1 MRYSAD
7 FCEREY
13 NNRLRVPEY
22 QQIFSRWAEAGKQF
36 RDLHQHDPGTHLHR
50 AFGDADGSQLDY
62 FSCGVSGSPLFVF
75 IHGGYWRSLDKH
87 DFSWLAGP
95 FLTAHID
102 VAVLNYA
109 LCPKVS
115 IEEIVHQ
122 LQEGCVW
129 LYRNA
134 GVLGFDRQSIT
145 VGGHS
150 AGAHL
155 AAMMLCADWPTWGA
169 DLPPDLTKSALLIS
183 GLYDLEPLLYASFV
197 QNDLKLDAASVTGL
211 SAAFLSPH
219 PGSSVVTAV
228 GGLES
233 DEFKRQNQLIEQHWP
248 GHFLED
254 IPMPG
259 MDHFTVVDA
268 LIDPAHP
275 LTQAA
280 IALCRKSGA
289 T

>member
-1 MRYSAD
+1 MRYSVD

-13 NNRLRVPEY
+13 NNRLRVPDY

-50 AFGDADGSQLDY
+50 AFGDADGSRLDF
-62 FSCGVSGSPLFVF
+62 FSCGTSGAPLFIF

-87 DFSWLAGP
+87 DFSWVAGP
-95 FLTAHID
+95 FLTAHIN
-102 VAVLNYA
+102 VAVINYA
-109 LCPKVS
+109 LCPTVS
-115 IEEIVHQ
+115 IDEIVGQ
-122 LQEGCVW
+122 LQEGCAW

-134 GVLGFDRQSIT
+134 DSLAFDRASIT

-155 AAMMLCADWPTWGA
+155 AAMMLCADWSNLGP
-169 DLPPDLTKSALLIS
+169 DLPPDLTTSALLVS
-183 GLYDLEPLLYASFV
+183 GLYDLEPLLSAPFV
-197 QNDLKLDAASVTGL
+197 QGDLKLDAASVTRL

-233 DEFKRQNQLIEQHWP
+233 DEFKRQNRLIEQHWR
-248 GHFLED
+248 GHFLKD

-259 MDHFTVVDA
+259 TDHFTVVDA
-268 LIDPAHP
+268 LMDPNHP

-280 IALCRKSGA
+280 LALCRKSVA
-289 T
+289 A

>member
-1 MRYSAD
+1 
-7 FCEREY
+7 
-13 NNRLRVPEY
+13 
-22 QQIFSRWAEAGKQF
+22 
-36 RDLHQHDPGTHLHR
+36 
-50 AFGDADGSQLDY
+50 
-62 FSCGVSGSPLFVF
+62 
-75 IHGGYWRSLDKH
+75 
-87 DFSWLAGP
+87 
-95 FLTAHID
+95 
-102 VAVLNYA
+102 
-109 LCPKVS
+109 
-115 IEEIVHQ
+115 
-122 LQEGCVW
+122 
-129 LYRNA
+129 
-134 GVLGFDRQSIT
+134 
-145 VGGHS
+145 
-150 AGAHL
+150 
-155 AAMMLCADWPTWGA
+155 MMLCADWPNWGA
-169 DLPPDLTKSALLIS
+169 GLPPDLTKSALLIS

-280 IALCRKSGA
+280 TALCRNSGA
-289 T
+289 A